1 LVDAALENC
10 SALDTAASAVQ
21 AAIALGAWDAE
32 ATCVVAERFSAE
44 ARDQVLTKLEQST
57 GRSLTLRVFVNGA
70 KATLTANDCEGE
82 GLRAFTREVVDAAR
96 YVASDPLAGLPE
108 ETHAANGADDLE
120 LFFSD
125 VREREAEA
133 KIVDVRAMEAG
144 VRAFDPRITN
154 SSGSHIGD
162 AAATIAL
169 VNSRG
174 FRGAYR
180 STSASMGTSPIA
192 QDGND
197 KRRGSYGTAARSY
210 AALEAR
216 EEVTRTAAR
225 RAIEMCGARK
235 PSTMRVPVI
244 FDRDVAASVLS
255 DIFKSVSAASIATG
269 NSFLIE
275 KIGEKIGSD
284 LVTIVDDGRLPRC
297 LGSSPFDAEGVSTRR
312 TVVFERGVL
321 KTYLYDTYYARKL
334 GAVTTG
340 NASRGDV
347 GPNNFFLEP
356 GVGTQE
362 ELIASTSRGVL
373 VLDTI
378 GFAVESVTGTYSRG
392 ARGFMIEN
400 GELAYPIEEFTIA
413 GNFATMLAAVDA
425 VANDLRFD
433 AAVVSPSFRV
443 AEMTVSGN

>member
-1 LVDAALENC
+1 LVDAKQA
-10 SALDTAASAVQ
+10 SALDNAAWAVQ
-21 AAIALGAWDAE
+21 TALAEGAQDAE

-70 KATLTANDCEGE
+70 KATLSTNDCDGE
-82 GLRAFTREVVDAAR
+82 GLRAFVRETVDAAR
-96 YVASDPLAGLPE
+96 HVASDPLAGLPDQ
-108 ETHAANGADDLE
+108 THPAECAEDLD
-120 LFFSD
+120 LFSPD
-125 VREREAEA
+125 VRERAAEA
-133 KIVDVRAMEAG
+133 KIGDARAMESCI
-144 VRAFDPRITN
+144 RAYDPRILN
-154 SSGSHIGD
+154 SSGSSVDD
-162 AAATIAL
+162 ASATIAL
-169 VNSRG
+169 ANSRDFHG
-174 FRGAYR
+174 EYR
-180 STSASMGTSPIA
+180 STNVSMGTSPIA
-192 QDGND
+192 QDGKD

-210 AALEAR
+210 ASLESSQ
-216 EEVTRTAAR
+216 EVARTAAR
-225 RAIEMCGARK
+225 RAIDMCGARK

-244 FDRDVAASVLS
+244 FDRDVAALILV
-255 DIFKSVSAASIATG
+255 DIFKSLSAANIVTG
-269 NSFLIE
+269 NSFLID

-284 LVTIVDDGRLPRC
+284 LVTIVDDGRLPRG
-297 LGSSPFDAEGVSTRR
+297 LGSSPFDSEGVPTRR

-340 NASRGDV
+340 NASGGGV

-356 GVGTQE
+356 GRGSRA
-362 ELIASTSRGVL
+362 ELIASTPRGVL

-378 GFAVESVTGTYSRG
+378 GFASESVTGTYSRG

-413 GNFATMLAAVDA
+413 GNFATMLAAVDG

-443 AEMTVSGN
+443 AEMTISGN